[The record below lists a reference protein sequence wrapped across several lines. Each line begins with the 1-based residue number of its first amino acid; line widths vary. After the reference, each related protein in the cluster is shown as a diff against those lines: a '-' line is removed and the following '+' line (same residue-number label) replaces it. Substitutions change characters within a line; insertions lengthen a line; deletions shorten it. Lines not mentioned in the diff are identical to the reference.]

1 MTEEKLKKA
10 SELQRKINCRTYELK
25 ELRDMI
31 YPDTVIVKD
40 TVNGRKASIDE
51 CRFYATDIRNY
62 LIEQIEEEIKKL
74 EQEFA
79 EL

>member
-1 MTEEKLKKA
+1 M
-10 SELQRKINCRTYELK
+10 INCRKYELK
-25 ELRDMI
+25 ELRDII
-31 YPDTVIVKD
+31 YPNTVIVKD
-40 TVNGRKASIDE
+40 TVNGGKVSIDK
-51 CRFYATDIRNY
+51 CRLYATDIRNY